1 MKKHNSNKGFTL
13 IEIVAAMVILAIV
26 AVPLAKTFMDS
37 FKYQARSQVKTEANK
52 VIEYVAEQL
61 KNGKYS
67 ELKADLRYELIGWS
81 RTSDR
86 AIALDINKVPDE
98 YGKLTS
104 GYAVKLEKVSTSE
117 VQEGGIG
124 TPLVYELEME
134 IIDGGANFTGNGDF
148 LDVTYDNNVLTIS
161 NANLAPVNQ
170 GGYAILMK
178 NVSGNETV
186 IEVRKM
192 IEEKAQIY
200 MSGAEIKLRDYPD
213 PDLTKAQKY
222 FERIKLGD
230 NTSIA
235 DEKEYFYTAKVTATN
250 LEDNTIT
257 ATMNITFNVTIDK
270 TEEW

>member
-1 MKKHNSNKGFTL
+1 MEKHDNKGFTL

-52 VIEYVAEQL
+52 VIEYVTEQL
-61 KNGKYS
+61 KNGSYE
-67 ELKADLRYELIGWS
+67 ELKPNLKAEINEWAKTADNNITFDVNE
-81 RTSDR
+81 
-86 AIALDINKVPDE
+86 VPDE

-104 GYAVKLEKVSTSE
+104 GYAVKLEQIGNTSE
-117 VQEGGIG
+117 VQKGGIG

-134 IIDGGANFTGNGDF
+134 IIDGGANFSGNGDF

-161 NANLAPVNQ
+161 NSNLAPVND

-178 NVSGNETV
+178 NVSGNPIT

-192 IEEKAQIY
+192 IEEKVKIY
-200 MSGAEIKLRDYPD
+200 MTGESIKLRTYPD
-213 PDLTKAQKY
+213 PDLTKEQKS
-222 FERIKLGD
+222 FEQIKLGD
-230 NTSIA
+230 KDNIT

-257 ATMNITFNVTIDK
+257 ASMNITFDVIIDK
-270 TEEW
+270 AEE